1 MLLGMRCQSI
11 PSRELPRASVVLA
24 VALCCVATDVA
35 FAAEADRNPLI
46 VTLTDYGTDSIYV
59 GILKG
64 AIYSKF
70 PGARVDSI
78 TNAVPPYDIVGGAHL
93 LAEAA
98 GVYPPGTVFLCVVD
112 PGVGTP
118 RKAIA
123 IETNAGHYFV
133 GPDNGLMAL
142 AVEQEGV
149 REVRE
154 CTNRK
159 LWRAETT
166 STVFHGR
173 DIFGPVAA
181 SLASGV
187 PFEDVGEKLD
197 TWERLDA
204 PRARVENG
212 TIHGAVVRSD
222 PYGNLVTNIR
232 GQMLEQIGAKRGDM
246 LSVTIG
252 ESSFTA
258 PWLETYAKAPQGA
271 KLVVVQSSGFVECAI
286 NKGDLATALGAGTRA
301 EVTIKKADGR

>member
-1 MLLGMRCQSI
+1 VAI
-11 PSRELPRASVVLA
+11 
-24 VALCCVATDVA
+24 ALCGIASEIA
-35 FAAEADRNPLI
+35 SGAEAERNGLI

-64 AIYSKF
+64 AIYSRF

-78 TNAVPPYDIVGGAHL
+78 TNAVPPYDVVGGAFL

-98 GVYPPGTVFLCVVD
+98 GAYPKGTVFVCVVD
-112 PGVGTP
+112 PGVGTS

-123 IETNAGHYFV
+123 IATIAGHYFV
-133 GPDNGLMAL
+133 GPDNGLMAP

-159 LWRAETT
+159 LWRAEST

-181 SLASGV
+181 SLASGLA
-187 PFEDVGEKLD
+187 FGEVGVVLD
-197 TWERLDA
+197 TWVKLDV
-204 PRARVENG
+204 PRARIENE
-212 TIHGAVVRSD
+212 TIHGVVVRSD

-232 GQMLEQIGAKRGDM
+232 GQMLEQVGAERGD
-246 LSVTIG
+246 LLRITIG
-252 ESSFTA
+252 DSSFAA
-258 PWLETYAKAPQGA
+258 PWLETYANAPEGE
-271 KLVVVQSSGFVECAI
+271 KLVVVQSAGFVECAI
-286 NKGDLATALGAGTRA
+286 NKGDLASAIGVGSRA
-301 EVTIKKADGR
+301 EVTVRKADGR